1 MNVMSAMKC
10 IYALVTLNN
19 RNDTERFLLYDV
31 LSFAILKL
39 GFETRRRRK
48 IYREGKEERGEEEE
62 RERDTQNSTRP
73 GVAVSQDMYI
83 TSKVT
88 PSTIIE
94 LL

>member
-19 RNDTERFLLYDV
+19 RNDTERFLPCDV
-31 LSFAILKL
+31 LSSALVKL
-39 GFETRRRRK
+39 DFETRRC
-48 IYREGKEERGEEEE
+48 
-62 RERDTQNSTRP
+62 RERKRDAQNSIRP
-73 GVAVSQDMYI
+73 GVAVSQDIYI